1 MAKKSI
7 KEKVAIKQVEIVSQP
22 NNRPATPEKK
32 IEGFYFSKD
41 NYIYMGIGLALIFVG
56 FILMAGGKSADPNVF
71 NGEELYSFRRITLAP
86 ILVLLGFA
94 VEGYAI
100 LKKPSTK

>member
-1 MAKKSI
+1 MANKSI
-7 KEKVAIKQVEIVSQP
+7 KEKAAIKQEEIVSTTTSKSKTE
-22 NNRPATPEKK
+22 RPL
-32 IEGFYFSKD
+32 EGFYFSKD
-41 NYIYMGIGLALIFVG
+41 NYIFMGIGLVLIFVG